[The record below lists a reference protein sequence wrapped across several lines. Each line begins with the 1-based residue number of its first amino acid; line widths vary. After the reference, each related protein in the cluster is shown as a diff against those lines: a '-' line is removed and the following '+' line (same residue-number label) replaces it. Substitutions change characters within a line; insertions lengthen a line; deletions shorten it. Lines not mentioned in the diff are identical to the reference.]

1 MDPMCIIDLYGCFK
15 HVNPPF
21 MQLTGFEEDELPEK
35 PFLAFIPPEDRH
47 RAADEIL
54 KQVKIRPSL
63 HFENRFVC
71 KNGGAILLSWTA
83 YFDQSDGVTYAAARD
98 ITEIRQAEQK
108 LHLAANVFSHARE
121 GIMITADDSSIDVND
136 AFSLIT
142 VQPRRIP
149 GLQSAPS

>member
-1 MDPMCIIDLYGCFK
+1 MAPMRIVDPYGCFK
-15 HVNPPF
+15 HVNPTF

-47 RAADEIL
+47 RAADGSI
-54 KQVKIRPSL
+54 
-63 HFENRFVC
+63 
-71 KNGGAILLSWTA
+71 
-83 YFDQSDGVTYAAARD
+83 
-98 ITEIRQAEQK
+98 
-108 LHLAANVFSHARE
+108 
-121 GIMITADDSSIDVND
+121 IDVND